1 MEGAQACLWHTERR
15 AHSTSPSSSST
26 SDAYEAATGAASL
39 QEVQLRSAV
48 VQLISGLGEPDQLR
62 EGLRDTPKV
71 GVPELYLRPCTRS
84 TADMEIAAL
93 ELAILSHCTSQAAVY
108 RALEPLLTPVAVQR
122 VAKAWR
128 QAVPKTADTVAK

>member
-1 MEGAQACLWHTERR
+1 MEGAQPCLWHRERR

-71 GVPELYLRPCTRS
+71 LQHRL
-84 TADMEIAAL
+84 AARDRHD
-93 ELAILSHCTSQAAVY
+93 AY
-108 RALEPLLTPVAVQR
+108 F
-122 VAKAWR
+122 
-128 QAVPKTADTVAK
+128 